1 MSNNK
6 VIYLYI
12 GAAICTVL
20 LLLLIIQV
28 YTRGNDQ
35 AERKYTILVDT
46 NIGLISMDTKT
57 AAHELSDIR
66 NKIAANVAGA
76 NSKCPE
82 LMNLID
88 QAMEDLREFIRR
100 NPGVDESLCK
110 LDIRADI
117 LGEKMADTVHPDLL
131 AWGEGYRTLIDME
144 VEEKDPLVRFKYLLK
159 NMDITIDML
168 NGQVCDYGRINL
180 VRLQAILKKLA
191 ESICMNGK
199 DYEYEIVPGVPLIRD
214 PKPLKEYP
222 IELPIYMQTQH
233 TIEPMTARENPKRSK
248 PAISELSSINNL
260 IAAPVETN
268 TASDGGI
275 MDAYGLSYLSQE
287 YDAMSPYVNSFDSDE
302 LYNNKVFGKRDNKTQ
317 QEGNILSRPTLNPVS
332 ERYELLD
339 QPAVL
344 SKVLS
349 NRSQFGSTLL
359 DKTLEGLAERDIL
372 GYAPPGHLIS
382 MMQDRSQNYT
392 TTTNACLGKSP
403 TDDTLWKQ
411 CTSHD
416 MKLKRALDGDASD
429 MISDLHKSMHK

>member
-20 LLLLIIQV
+20 ILLLIIQV
-28 YTRGNDQ
+28 YTRDNDQ
-35 AERKYTILVDT
+35 KERKYTILVDT

-57 AAHELSDIR
+57 AARELSDIR
-66 NKIAANVAGA
+66 NKIAANIAGA

-82 LMNLID
+82 LMGLID
-88 QAMEDLREFIRR
+88 QAMVDLREFIRR

-110 LDIRADI
+110 LNIRADI
-117 LGEKMADTVHPDLL
+117 LGEKMADTVHPNPL
-131 AWGEGYRTLIDME
+131 AWGESYRTLIDME
-144 VEEKDPLVRFKYLLK
+144 VEEKDPLVRFKYLIK

-191 ESICMNGK
+191 ESICVNGS

-248 PAISELSSINNL
+248 PAISELSSINDL
-260 IAAPVETN
+260 IAPPAETN

-275 MDAYGLSYLSQE
+275 ADVYGLSYLSQE
-287 YDAMSPYVNSFDSDE
+287 YNAVPSYINSFDSDE
-302 LYNNKVFGKRDNKTQ
+302 LYNDRVYGKRDNKTRQ
-317 QEGNILSRPTLNPVS
+317 NNTESRSTLNIVS

-349 NRSQFGSTLL
+349 NRLQFGSTLL

-416 MKLKRALDGDASD
+416 MKLKHALDGDASD